1 MKNVFKKGLI
11 LGGLLV
17 ATSLIG
23 SIVTKKAGVLSDEFQ
38 LDLKHLA
45 KQLKLKLKTL
55 EDITKEQFNELVDT
69 LVTEY
74 VKKKPLLI
82 KVQDILVES
91 LKDTWAE
98 MEEAYEDTLEGK

>member
-1 MKNVFKKGLI
+1 MKNIFKKGLI

-23 SIVTKKAGVLSDEFQ
+23 SVMIKKAEGLSDEFQ

-69 LVTEY
+69 LVAEY
-74 VKKKPLLI
+74 VKKKPLLE
-82 KVQDILVES
+82 KVQGILVES
-91 LKDTWAE
+91 LKDTWSE
-98 MEEAYEDTLEGK
+98 MEKAYADEQ